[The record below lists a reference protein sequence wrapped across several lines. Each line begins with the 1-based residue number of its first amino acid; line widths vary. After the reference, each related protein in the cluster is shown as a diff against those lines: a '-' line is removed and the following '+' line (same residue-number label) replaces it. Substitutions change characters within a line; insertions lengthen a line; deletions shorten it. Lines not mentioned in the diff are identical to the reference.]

1 MQQDSVDLSL
11 RKRRPAVWTLGSG
24 IVPLASSFS
33 FSPPLSS
40 IFFMMKVSHKGSKKA
55 EKNNFTLNTNTEF
68 LIEANKSVA
77 VVFITAKNISNI
89 FG

>member
-1 MQQDSVDLSL
+1 
-11 RKRRPAVWTLGSG
+11 
-24 IVPLASSFS
+24 
-33 FSPPLSS
+33 
-40 IFFMMKVSHKGSKKA
+40 MMKVSHKGSKKA